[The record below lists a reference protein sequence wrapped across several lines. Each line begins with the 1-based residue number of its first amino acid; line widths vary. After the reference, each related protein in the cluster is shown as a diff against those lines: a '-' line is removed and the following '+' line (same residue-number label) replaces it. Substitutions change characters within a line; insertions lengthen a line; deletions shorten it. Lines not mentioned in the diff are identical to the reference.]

1 MFDWSPTSYS
11 ILQFDRYYGHPMIA
25 TNSVQ
30 VKFCSSLKQATDEQ
44 GYKKNIF
51 ANCSFMFYHK

>member
-1 MFDWSPTSYS
+1 MFDWSPASHS

-44 GYKKNIF
+44 GYQKNIF
-51 ANCSFMFYHK
+51 ANCSLMFYHK